1 MKTAKPL
8 VSIVV
13 TVFNKEAYL
22 PLVVDSYNN
31 QTTCFPLELIFVDDA
46 STDHSVSIL
55 SSMGKQQNNLQIIH
69 NNENAGPAV
78 RLNQGLA
85 HANGEYIMMVDG
97 DDVLSRS
104 AIETLVSLMQTY
116 NADMVY
122 GSYGGRVCENKKNL
136 QIPEF
141 SIQPRHRVIQK
152 PLEHII
158 LNRQIGMG
166 VMINRKLLERFG
178 GCDEQVFAQ
187 DISLQLKLGKSSR
200 CMVIVNEPYM
210 FGFVDNNNSFSFSN
224 EAQGLHDRALSNLN
238 FLLENGAMLTPKL
251 IKAMINTCIS
261 ATWKYHSRRDS
272 ISKSELSKYLLIYL
286 QSKLGIYNDPIS
298 LMRKAVESFD
308 NNTTIRRINSTSHA
322 TPKTVS

>member
-1 MKTAKPL
+1 MNRTKPL

-22 PLVVDSYNN
+22 PLVVDSYNK
-31 QTTCFPLELIFVDDA
+31 QVTQSPLELIFVDDA
-46 STDHSVSIL
+46 STDNSVDIL
-55 SSMGKQQNNLQIIH
+55 SAIKEQQSNLKIVR
-69 NNENAGPAV
+69 NTNNAGPAV
-78 RLNQGLA
+78 RLNQGLM
-85 HANGEYIMMVDG
+85 HAEGEFILMVDG
-97 DDVLSRS
+97 DDVL
-104 AIETLVSLMQTY
+104 AETTIETLVALMQTH
-116 NADMVY
+116 NADMAY
-122 GSYGGRVCENKKNL
+122 GAYGGRPCQKEINPH
-136 QIPEF
+136 IPRLSEH
-141 SIQPRHRVIQK
+141 PKHRVIDK

-166 VMINRKLLERFG
+166 IMVSRSLLERFN

-187 DISLQLKLGKSSR
+187 DISLQLELGKHSR
-200 CMVIVNEPYM
+200 RMVIVDEPYM
-210 FGFVDNNNSFSFSN
+210 FGFMDNNNSFSFSN

-238 FLLENGAMLTPKL
+238 FLLENRAILTPKL

-261 ATWKYHSRRDS
+261 ATWKYHSRRDD